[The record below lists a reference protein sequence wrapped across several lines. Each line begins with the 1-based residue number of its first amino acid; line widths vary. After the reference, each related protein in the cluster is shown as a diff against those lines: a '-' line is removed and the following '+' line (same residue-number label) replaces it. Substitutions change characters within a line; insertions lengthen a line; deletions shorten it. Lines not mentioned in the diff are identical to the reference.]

1 MFTKKLMV
9 AALSAMVAI
18 PGIAAAEET
27 AHGGYVE
34 LGESRDWTAIQF
46 SSPAGDGK
54 MACAI
59 FSRPK
64 SSRVIE
70 GTAEVDAL
78 RGEKAAFITWDSG
91 VEVSTN
97 TGVAS
102 FLMGAPVVPKDAGHQ
117 LTIDAEKEFDL
128 YGFEDRVY
136 TRETDDDD
144 VIKGIRKG
152 RTMAVR
158 VKISNTR
165 DAEDQYSLYG
175 VQAATNLAAQACN

>member
-1 MFTKKLMV
+1 
-9 AALSAMVAI
+9 
-18 PGIAAAEET
+18 
-27 AHGGYVE
+27 
-34 LGESRDWTAIQF
+34 
-46 SSPAGDGK
+46 
-54 MACAI
+54 
-59 FSRPK
+59 
-64 SSRVIE
+64 
-70 GTAEVDAL
+70 DAL

-91 VEVSTN
+91 VEVSTS

-117 LTIDAEKEFDL
+117 LTIDAEKAFDL

-175 VQAATNLAAQACN
+175 VQAATNLAAEACN